1 MSNPLAIATVTATL
15 QHMLS
20 RALPVSGVGSE
31 ATVTSF
37 RPDSTKLPTLGINL
51 FLFQVTPNA
60 ALRNADLPTR
70 RADGSLLRRPLV
82 AIDLHYLLT
91 FYGDD
96 LTFDQQ
102 RLLGA
107 ALSEFQAHPVLGRD
121 AIRNAITE
129 NPVLSTSDL
138 AEQIDMVRLTP
149 ASLSLEELSK
159 LWVIFPEVD
168 YVLSAVYV
176 AGVVLI
182 ETNDVP
188 PGTAPPV
195 LRRHVIAV
203 PFNLASI
210 DSVSPLP
217 IELSTSSPTPL
228 TLIGT
233 NLNPSDEVTFTTPG
247 LTTTLAGTVLSSVN
261 DTQLT
266 VLLPPGLRP
275 GLNTV
280 RLTQL
285 VPPPVSASISL
296 PSGPPRILSQSN
308 AAPFVLRPTVVSL
321 AVGSPPGAIMAI
333 LSPTVGPRQQVVLML
348 NQISVP
354 ASASLPLG
362 TQPPSFALPAAP
374 HPTETDTFVFDYTT
388 FSQGGLPSGTYLAR
402 VRVDEA
408 ESRLETDM
416 GAFSGPQV
424 TIP

>member
-15 QHMLS
+15 QSMLTS
-20 RALPVSGVGSE
+20 SLQASGVSG
-31 ATVTSF
+31 AIVTNYQLNN
-37 RPDSTKLPTLGINL
+37 PQLPNPGINL

-70 RADGSLLRRPLV
+70 RADGSLLRRPQV

-91 FYGDD
+91 FYGKDE
-96 LTFDQQ
+96 TYDQQ

-107 ALSEFQAHPVLGRD
+107 ALRQFHAHPVLGRD

-129 NPVLSTSDL
+129 NPLLNNSDL

-149 ASLSLEELSK
+149 VRTSLEELSK
-159 LWVIFPEVD
+159 LWVIFPDKD
-168 YVLSAVYV
+168 YVLSVIYV

-182 ETNDVP
+182 ETDDVP

-195 LRRHVIAV
+195 LRPHVIAV
-203 PFNLASI
+203 PFNLTSI
-210 DSVSPLP
+210 DSVKPQP
-217 IELSTSSPTPL
+217 IELSTSPPTPL
-228 TLIGT
+228 SLIGS

-247 LTTTLAGTVLSSVN
+247 LTTTLAGTILSSVN

-285 VPPPVSASISL
+285 APASASH
-296 PSGPPRILSQSN
+296 PSAAPRILSQSN
-308 AAPFVLRPTVVSL
+308 AAPFVLRPTIQNL
-321 AVGSPPGAIMAI
+321 AVSSPTGAITAV
-333 LSPTVGPRQQVVLML
+333 LAPPVGPQQQVMLML
-348 NQISVP
+348 NQLSVP
-354 ASASLPLG
+354 ASASVPAG
-362 TQPPSFALPAAP
+362 TQPASFVLPASP

-388 FSQGGLPSGTYLAR
+388 FSGAGLPSGTYLAR
-402 VRVDEA
+402 ARVDDA
-408 ESRLETDM
+408 ESRLETTAL
-416 GAFSGPQV
+416 GFSGPLV
-424 TIP
+424 MIP